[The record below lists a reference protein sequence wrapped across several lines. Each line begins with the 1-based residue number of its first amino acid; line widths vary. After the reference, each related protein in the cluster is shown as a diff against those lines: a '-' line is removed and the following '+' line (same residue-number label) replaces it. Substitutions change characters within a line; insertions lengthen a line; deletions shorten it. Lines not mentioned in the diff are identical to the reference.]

1 MRNKFHVYSS
11 DIIKKLPIKPF
22 VDWHV
27 YCFTICKQIGGKRME
42 KIIQINDFINGLVW
56 GPYMLALLVGTGI
69 FLSIRLGFPQVVNF
83 KFIMKNTIG
92 KMFGK
97 SQTGAEGD
105 ITSSQAG
112 LSAIAAVVGTGN
124 IAGVATAIAIGGPG
138 AIFWMWFSAF
148 FGMASK
154 FSEIALGIKYREKM
168 EDGTV
173 AGGAMYYLA
182 KGLKSK
188 FLSYFFSVM
197 VIITYFIMGAVVD
210 TNSIALS
217 IQEQWGIQPV
227 MTGIFLAIAT
237 AVVILGGIKRMG
249 RVCEYLSPF
258 MGGIYV
264 VAGLAVIALNLDK
277 VPAAIGLIFSN
288 AFKPIAATGGF
299 AGATF
304 SQLVTAGIARGLFSN
319 EAGMGSSP
327 ILHSSAQVNHPI
339 EQSIWGVTEVF
350 IDTII
355 ICTITALTIVISGE
369 WTTGVSGVALT
380 MRAFNKALPGNIGS
394 LIVLGS
400 ALLFGYSCLIT
411 VNFYCERAGEYLF
424 GPKVIQPI
432 RYLWIICIVIGS
444 MGGLEFVWSLADT
457 ANGLMAIPNLIGL
470 IFLSGT
476 VVSLKREFFNKKQK
490 VS

>member
-1 MRNKFHVYSS
+1 
-11 DIIKKLPIKPF
+11 
-22 VDWHV
+22 
-27 YCFTICKQIGGKRME
+27 ME
-42 KIIQINDFINGLVW
+42 KIIEINDFINGLVW
-56 GPYMLALLVGTGI
+56 GPYMLAFLVGTGI
-69 FLSIRLGFPQVVNF
+69 FLTFRLGFTQVVDF
-83 KFIMKNTIG
+83 KFIIKNTLG

-97 SQTGAEGD
+97 AETGAEGD

-138 AIFWMWFSAF
+138 AVFWMWFSAF

-154 FSEIALGIKYREKM
+154 FSEIALGIRYREKM
-168 EDGTV
+168 KDGTV
-173 AGGAMYYLA
+173 AGGAMYYLD
-182 KGLKSK
+182 KGLHSK

-197 VIITYFIMGAVVD
+197 VIIAYFVMGAVVD
-210 TNSIALS
+210 TNSVALS
-217 IQEQWGIQPV
+217 VQEQWGIKPV
-227 MTGIFLAIAT
+227 ITGVLLAAAT
-237 AVVILGGIKRMG
+237 GVVILGGIKRMG

-258 MGGIYV
+258 MGGIYII
-264 VAGLAVIALNLDK
+264 AGLTVLALNFSK
-277 VPAAIGLIFSN
+277 VPGAFAIIFAS

-299 AGATF
+299 AGAAF
-304 SQLVTAGIARGLFSN
+304 GQVVKMGIARGLFSN

-339 EQSIWGVTEVF
+339 EQSIWGVAEVF
-350 IDTII
+350 VDTML

-380 MRAFNKALPGNIGS
+380 MRAFNATLPGGIGS
-394 LIVLGS
+394 YIVLGC

-424 GPKVIQPI
+424 GAKCIMPI

-444 MGGLEFVWSLADT
+444 IGGLEFVWDLADT

-476 VVSLKREFFNKKQK
+476 VVSLKKEFFSNKQK
-490 VS
+490 I